1 MVIHVRTTMSDPPR
15 FPRMSDLHEQQ
26 SAWFAGLDPDD
37 LASAA
42 AAIRGGGADQPH
54 DWPALAIDSGY
65 VESRDDYY
73 TNLRT
78 ATISAIET
86 AIDERAAAD
95 DERVKQQ
102 IRALDDVDRVANE
115 LAERVAEW
123 ATATGTDL
131 EYGID
136 GVVALA
142 RDDVDDPRMADLAAI
157 VADLRDEREVLHRD
171 IERGMHDVAPNLTAL
186 AGPLLGA
193 RLIAIAGSLEALAK
207 MPSGTVQLLGAEDAL
222 FAHLTEGTPPPKHG
236 LIYTHEYVRGTRP
249 AERGSAAR
257 AVAGKL
263 AIAARIDH
271 YSGDYRPTLET
282 ELRERIDRIRERDQ

>member
-1 MVIHVRTTMSDPPR
+1 MSE
-15 FPRMSDLHEQQ
+15 LHEQQ

-37 LASAA
+37 LASAT
-42 AAIRGGGADQPH
+42 AAIRGGGSDQPY
-54 DWPALAIDSGY
+54 DWPALAIESGY
-65 VESRDDYY
+65 VDSIDDYY
-73 TNLRT
+73 SNLRT

-123 ATATGTDL
+123 ATATGIDI
-131 EYGID
+131 EHGID

-142 RDDVDDPRMADLAAI
+142 RDDVDDPRIAGLAAI
-157 VADLRDEREVLHRD
+157 VADLRDEREALHGD
-171 IERGMHDVAPNLTAL
+171 IERGMHAVAPNLTAL

-222 FAHLTEGTPPPKHG
+222 FAHLTEGAPPPKHG

-249 AERGSAAR
+249 SDRGSAAR

-271 YSGDYRPTLET
+271 YSGDHRPTLET